1 MNNSL
6 VFQIDSMINITK
18 NSETKIYKSVQELTS
33 LAKQNNGKDRSSDT
47 QEMTE
52 ESQFIDRK

>member
-1 MNNSL
+1 
-6 VFQIDSMINITK
+6 MINITK

-33 LAKQNNGKDRSSDT
+33 LAKQNDGKDRSSDT

-52 ESQFIDRK
+52 ESQSIDRK

>member
-33 LAKQNNGKDRSSDT
+33 LAKQNDGKDRSSDT